1 MALVGVR
8 LTAQLN
14 DEARVGSCR
23 LRPLDLQLAMLCEAV
38 TQVEVDEALIRYAG
52 FFSHA
57 LEILNN
63 VF

>member
-1 MALVGVR
+1 M
-8 LTAQLN
+8 
-14 DEARVGSCR
+14 
-23 LRPLDLQLAMLCEAV
+23 LREAV
-38 TQVEVDEALIRYAG
+38 TQVEVDEALIWDTG